1 MTLGA
6 LLNWLLRPVGMGDEG
21 GEVYGQQ
28 GSMIFKAHVTFL
40 PCTLANSRGLG
51 PMPWVLLSPHIMPR
65 PSG

>member
-1 MTLGA
+1 
-6 LLNWLLRPVGMGDEG
+6 MGDEG

-28 GSMIFKAHVTFL
+28 GSMIFKAHVTCL
-40 PCTLANSRGLG
+40 PCTLPNSRGLG